1 MANSDKPT
9 TIKEWCAAA
18 YAQSA
23 RSGFHDGDESTP
35 EREQIAALTANMH
48 SEASELWEAYRA
60 GNLHKPC
67 DKAEKMAAM
76 GLRPLTCLEEEL
88 ADIALRN
95 HDNAHTLGVNLQEA
109 MEIKHAYNGTR
120 AVRHGGKLA

>member
-23 RSGFHDGDESTP
+23 RSGFHDGE
-35 EREQIAALTANMH
+35 ALLTARERIAVYLINIQGEV
-48 SEASELWEAYRA
+48 SEAWESYRA
-60 GNLHKPC
+60 GTLHSPC
-67 DKAEKMAAM
+67 DKSEKMRAM
-76 GLRPLTCLEEEL
+76 GLRALTCLEEEL
-88 ADIALRN
+88 ADVVIRCFDVAEAYGL
-95 HDNAHTLGVNLQEA
+95 DLQSA

-120 AVRHGGKLA
+120 APKHGGKLA